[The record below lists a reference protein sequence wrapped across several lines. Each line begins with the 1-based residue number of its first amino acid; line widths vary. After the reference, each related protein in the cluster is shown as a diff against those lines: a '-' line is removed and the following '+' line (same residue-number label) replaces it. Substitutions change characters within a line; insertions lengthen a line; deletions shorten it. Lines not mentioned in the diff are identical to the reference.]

1 MDMDDNDFMGEI
13 EFDLSPEQ
21 QKIVS
26 RAITLASESEGDGDE
41 FIKTNPLIS
50 IMQWWEE
57 NGVDSGESSQP
68 PEVTLAE
75 VCRQFVLAQDKVR

>member
-26 RAITLASESEGDGDE
+26 HAITLAAEGNDGDDE
-41 FIKTNPLIS
+41 FIKINPLIA
-50 IMQWWEE
+50 IMQWWAAHDGKGGTSGVSPEE
-57 NGVDSGESSQP
+57 S
-68 PEVTLAE
+68 LAE
-75 VCRQFVLAQDKVR
+75 MCRRFILEHEREQ